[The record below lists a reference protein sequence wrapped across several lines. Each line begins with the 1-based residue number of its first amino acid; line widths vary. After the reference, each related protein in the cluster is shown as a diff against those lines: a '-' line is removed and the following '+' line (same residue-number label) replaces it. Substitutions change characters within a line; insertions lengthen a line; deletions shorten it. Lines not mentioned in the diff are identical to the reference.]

1 MNGRVWPLTAAFLAG
16 ILFFVGPAWVGV
28 ILVSWTLYKTRRL
41 LGWWL
46 LVALV
51 GGALVGYH
59 EQQLQK
65 TPPLPQGQILVMP
78 TSWTIT
84 GAFVRYFGTAANGV
98 PTSGSAN
105 VSETVADQLR
115 QLHEPVSVTVK
126 KMPIRL

>member
-65 TPPLPQGQILVMP
+65 TPPLPK
-78 TSWTIT
+78 
-84 GAFVRYFGTAANGV
+84 
-98 PTSGSAN
+98 
-105 VSETVADQLR
+105 
-115 QLHEPVSVTVK
+115 VK
-126 KMPIRL
+126 FS